1 MILVDTSVLID
12 YLKDKNNPQ
21 TKKFSNIIDLKIPF
35 GITSHIYQELLQ
47 GTSSRRDF
55 NTLKK
60 YLDTFTFYFPKD
72 GIQSYAEAALIYFK
86 CRRQGLTI
94 KSTIDCLIAQICLE
108 NKLRL
113 LHQDNDFFNIRE
125 IFKRLEFY

>member
-1 MILVDTSVLID
+1 MVLVDTSVLID
-12 YLKDKNNPQ
+12 YLKDKNNTQ
-21 TKKFSNIIDLKIPF
+21 TKKFSNIVDLQIPF

-47 GTSSRRDF
+47 GTSSQSDF

-72 GIQSYAEAALIYFK
+72 GIQSYAESALIYFK

-94 KSTIDCLIAQICLE
+94 KSTIDCLIVQICLE
-108 NKLRL
+108 NKLKL
-113 LHQDNDFFNIRE
+113 LHKDNDFLNIQK
-125 IFKRLEFY
+125 IFKKLEFY

>member
-1 MILVDTSVLID
+1 MVLVDSSVLID

-21 TKKFSNIIDLKIPF
+21 TKKFSDIIDLQIPF

-47 GTSSRRDF
+47 GTSSQRDF

-72 GIQSYAEAALIYFK
+72 GIQSYSEAALIYSK

-113 LHQDNDFFNIRE
+113 LHKDNDFLNIQE
-125 IFKRLEFY
+125 IFKKLEFY